1 MQRRALTMSEV
12 STFRLYLLRAMYVFT
27 VVGLAIEKLPALL
40 HPATLSPGD
49 SVILSVLGATAL
61 LAVVGIRYPL
71 KMLPLL
77 FFEFVWKSIWILT
90 FGLPLSLSG
99 GLDPNVSF
107 GGTETL
113 IACLVGVVLVPI
125 AMPWG
130 YVFKHYL
137 KVPGARWGKNRWGTR
152 VTSST
157 PDDGV
162 STGVH
167 QPAVVPS
174 KGRRAPSKG

>member
-1 MQRRALTMSEV
+1 MSEV
-12 STFRLYLLRAMYVFT
+12 STFRLYLLRAMYVFM

-40 HPATLSPGD
+40 NPASLSPGD

-77 FFEFVWKSIWILT
+77 FFELVWKSIWVLL
-90 FGLPLSLSG
+90 FGLPRTLSG
-99 GLDPNVSF
+99 GLDPSVSF

-113 IACLVGVVLVPI
+113 IACLVGVVLVPLVT
-125 AMPWG
+125 PWG

-137 KVPGARWGKNRWGTR
+137 KAPGDRWG
-152 VTSST
+152 
-157 PDDGV
+157 V
-162 STGVH
+162 SRG
-167 QPAVVPS
+167 P
-174 KGRRAPSKG
+174 RALS